1 MQNGSKQAVNQ
12 RLAATQDDAAQARL
26 CSNTAAATILLV
38 EDEAAVRNLA
48 ARVLR
53 RTGYLVLEATDGDD
67 ALRVAAAHA
76 GVIDLLISDLIMP
89 GVDGPTLAA
98 TLGRD
103 RPAMRVLLMSGY
115 MQEDLAGRGV
125 GADAAFLGKPF
136 LPDDLMARVR
146 ALLARPSAASQ
157 PAA

>member
-1 MQNGSKQAVNQ
+1 MHNGSTQAGDQ
-12 RLAATQDDAAQARL
+12 RFARAQDDAAHAQARA
-26 CSNTAAATILLV
+26 NGAATILLV
-38 EDEAAVRNLA
+38 EDEAAVRTLA
-48 ARVLR
+48 VRVLR
-53 RTGYLVLEATDGDD
+53 RTGYFVLEASDGDE

-103 RPAMRVLLMSGY
+103 RPDMRVLLMSGY
-115 MQEDLAGRGV
+115 MEEDLASRGV
-125 GADAAFLGKPF
+125 SADAAFLGKPF

-146 ALLARPSAASQ
+146 ALLPRPNAASQ

>member
-1 MQNGSKQAVNQ
+1 MHNGSTQAGDQ
-12 RLAATQDDAAQARL
+12 RFPRAQNDAPQPQS
-26 CSNTAAATILLV
+26 CSNGAATILLV

-48 ARVLR
+48 VRVLR
-53 RTGYLVLEATDGDD
+53 RTGYLVLEAGDGDE
-67 ALRVAAAHA
+67 ALRVVAAHA

-103 RPAMRVLLMSGY
+103 RPDMRVLLMSGY
-115 MQEDLAGRGV
+115 MEEDLASRGV
-125 GADAAFLGKPF
+125 GPDAAFLGKPF
-136 LPDDLMARVR
+136 LPDDLLARVR
-146 ALLARPSAASQ
+146 ALLPRPNTASQ

>member
-1 MQNGSKQAVNQ
+1 MHDGSTQAGDPRFPRAQN
-12 RLAATQDDAAQARL
+12 DALQPHG
-26 CSNTAAATILLV
+26 CSNGAATILLV

-48 ARVLR
+48 VRVLR
-53 RTGYLVLEATDGDD
+53 RTGYLVLEAGDGDE

-76 GVIDLLISDLIMP
+76 GAIDLLISDLIMP

-103 RPAMRVLLMSGY
+103 RPDMRVLLMSGY
-115 MQEDLAGRGV
+115 MEEDLAGRGV
-125 GADAAFLGKPF
+125 GPDAAFLGKPF

-146 ALLARPSAASQ
+146 ALLVRPNPASQ